1 MTTPTKNEDQYS
13 SDLTL
18 LEIEMFN
25 QKKSDENQR
34 EMDQALINERELYSD
49 LANALP
55 SGIYRLRIFHEKP
68 TQEKD
73 YYCTANL
80 YYKLDFFNDRFCEI
94 LNLDRTVIE
103 KNPGVIYD
111 FLFDQDKEEFV
122 RLNVEANINKTPFIW
137 EGRLKIKNDV
147 IWIHFESIPR
157 VLENTDIIW
166 TGTLIDVSDRKRAE
180 QEIKSKNLELEK
192 VNAEKDKFFSIIAHD
207 LKSPFNSIIGFSEL
221 LVERVIEKDYEKIGL
236 FANIIVQSS
245 NRAMDL
251 LMNLMVWAQS
261 QSGRMVYNPESF
273 DMATLINDEILL
285 LNSIA
290 DQKSILINT
299 QTNNFQVNADKAMIS
314 TVLRNLISNA
324 IKFTHPTGSIA
335 ISTIDNQNELIVS
348 VCDNGVGIPKDRLS
362 KLFQLNQSYSTPGTK
377 NEKGTGLGL
386 IICKELV
393 EKNNGK
399 FWVVSKIGSGSTFFF
414 SLPLNI

>member
-18 LEIEMFN
+18 LEIEIFN

-94 LNLDRTVIE
+94 LNLDRSVIE
-103 KNPGVIYD
+103 NNPGVIYD

-236 FANIIVQSS
+236 FANIIMQSS

-335 ISTIDNQNELIVS
+335 ISTIDRQKELIVS

-399 FWVVSKIGSGSTFFF
+399 FWVESTIGSGSTFYF
-414 SLPLNI
+414 SLPLNT

>member
-1 MTTPTKNEDQYS
+1 MKTRDKYEPIKFED
-13 SDLTL
+13 
-18 LEIEMFN
+18 N
-25 QKKSDENQR
+25 QKKIDLAIIS
-34 EMDQALINERELYSD
+34 ERELYAD

-55 SGIYRLRIFHEKP
+55 SGIYRLRIYQEKP
-68 TQEKD
+68 SLENNCF
-73 YYCTANL
+73 CTANI

-94 LNLDRTVIE
+94 LNLDRSTIE

-111 FLFDQDKEEFV
+111 FLFEQDKAEFV
-122 RLNVEANINKTPFIW
+122 RLNVEANINRSPFIW
-137 EGRLKIKNDV
+137 EGRLKIKDNI

-166 TGTLIDVSDRKRAE
+166 TGTLIDVSDRKKTE
-180 QEIKSKNLELEK
+180 QEIQLKNLELEK
-192 VNAEKDKFFSIIAHD
+192 VNAEKDKFLSIIAHD

-236 FANIIVQSS
+236 FAKIITQSS

-261 QSGRMVYNPESF
+261 QSGRMVFNPEDF
-273 DMATLINDEILL
+273 EMVTLINEVTLL
-285 LNSIA
+285 LSSNA
-290 DQKSILINT
+290 DQKSIVIHNPKT
-299 QTNNFQVNADKAMIS
+299 QDIHVNADKAMIS
-314 TVLRNLISNA
+314 TVLRNLVSNA
-324 IKFTHPTGSIA
+324 IKFTHTGGSIA
-335 ISTIDNQNELIVS
+335 ISAIDNQNELIVS
-348 VCDNGVGIPKDRLS
+348 VSDNGVGIPNDRLN
-362 KLFQLNQSYSTPGTK
+362 KLFHLNNSYSTPGTK

-393 EKNNGK
+393 EKNNGH
-399 FWVVSKIGSGSTFFF
+399 FWVESTIGSGSTFFF